1 MKKLRLVSEFQ
12 LWHTKTPKEVFGIT
26 HSGMFQ
32 MQFRLIFSTCFL
44 CLATDF
50 MRRYPAEN
58 STPIQEKYLLLIA
71 KKGRCNIHW
80 RRVETFTM
88 WNFAYSLVWCPY
100 ESSKNA
106 RVVIIKNSQI
116 AAISTKLWKFYDF
129 EKFSVR
135 KLENFEKWLLLF

>member
-50 MRRYPAEN
+50 MRRYPAES

-88 WNFAYSLVWCPY
+88 WNFAYSFVWCPY
-100 ESSKNA
+100 ESSKKCKSCYRQKQPNCCYIYKIMKIF
-106 RVVIIKNSQI
+106 RLRKI
-116 AAISTKLWKFYDF
+116 
-129 EKFSVR
+129 FS
-135 KLENFEKWLLLF
+135 

>member
-1 MKKLRLVSEFQ
+1 MNSTSDTLKLQKKFLGLPIQECFKCNLGWYLV
-12 LWHTKTPKEVFGIT
+12 PV
-26 HSGMFQ
+26 
-32 MQFRLIFSTCFL
+32 FL

-50 MRRYPAEN
+50 MRRYPAES

-88 WNFAYSLVWCPY
+88 WNFAYSLVWCPC
-100 ESSKNA
+100 ESSKKCKS
-106 RVVIIKNSQI
+106 VIVKNSQI
-116 AAISTKLWKFYDF
+116 AATSTKLWKFFDL
-129 EKFSVR
+129 EKFLVR